1 MIRLKKW
8 VLTIG
13 FNTGLVNAKLKL
25 IGVSKQKPKRKT
37 SGNNLPRKGGRSI
50 TKNSSPR
57 EDFNVLSCSNH
68 KS

>member
-25 IGVSKQKPKRKT
+25 IGVVKQKPKRKT
-37 SGNNLPRKGGRSI
+37 SNRS
-50 TKNSSPR
+50 K
-57 EDFNVLSCSNH
+57 
-68 KS
+68 KSR

>member
-37 SGNNLPRKGGRSI
+37 SNRS
-50 TKNSSPR
+50 K
-57 EDFNVLSCSNH
+57 
-68 KS
+68 KSR